1 MTSHG
6 PDAVEDPADAPLGR
20 DFRLLLGA
28 GTISNV
34 GDGVDSTALPLL
46 AAALTRDPA
55 LFAGVAVASRVP
67 WLLFALQAG
76 ALADRLD
83 RRRLMVLT
91 NLVRAALLTL
101 LGVAVLGDVATIW
114 LLYGVAFGLGCAE
127 VLFDTS
133 AQALLPRVVRR
144 EQLERANGMQMGMEL
159 VANNFVGPPLGGL
172 LFSVAAALP
181 LLLDAG
187 TFAVSAGLLAL
198 VSVQVGRAAVRPG
211 QASPADA
218 GPTAEPASEPTGTG
232 SPDPGPPTDG
242 TLTAGRAGPDAG
254 ASDAGASDPGASG
267 RIRDEV
273 REGLEWLRGNRLLWT
288 LAVLLG
294 LMNGTAM
301 LGQAVFALYALEV
314 LGITELQFGFLL
326 TAAALGSVGGSL
338 LASRLVRRVGR
349 GVALW
354 ATLLAAVVVPAVQG
368 LTSSALVVAA
378 TAVVFGFS
386 AVVWNVIT
394 VSLRQAVIPDH
405 LLGRVNAVYRF
416 LGWGSMPLGAA
427 LGGLVAR
434 YAGLRAPFLL
444 AAAIMAVGL
453 LYGRRQITSEA
464 IEAARAAAGQHDAP
478 Q

>member
-1 MTSHG
+1 MTA
-6 PDAVEDPADAPLGR
+6 PTDDADRDPADAPLGR
-20 DFRLLLGA
+20 DFRLLLAA
-28 GTISNV
+28 GTISNL

-55 LFAGVAVASRVP
+55 LFAGVAVATRVP

-83 RRRLMVLT
+83 RRRVMLLT
-91 NLVRAALLTL
+91 NLVRAGLLAV
-101 LGVAVLGDVATIW
+101 LGVAVLGDAATIW

-144 EQLERANGMQMGMEL
+144 EQLERANGLQMGLEL

-198 VSVQVGRAAVRPG
+198 VSVHVGRAAMRPG
-211 QASPADA
+211 AASPADT
-218 GPTAEPASEPTGTG
+218 GPTAEPAAEAPVL
-232 SPDPGPPTDG
+232 DDG
-242 TLTAGRAGPDAG
+242 ADG
-254 ASDAGASDPGASG
+254 AEHAMRP

-273 REGLEWLRGNRLLWT
+273 REGLQWLRGNRLLWT

-301 LGQAVFALYALEV
+301 LGQAVFALYALEL

-326 TAAALGSVGGSL
+326 TAAALGSVGGSV

-354 ATLLAAVVVPAVQG
+354 GTLLAAVAVPLVQG

-378 TAVVFGFS
+378 TAVVFGFT

-427 LGGLVAR
+427 LGGVVAQV
-434 YAGLRAPFLL
+434 AGLRAPFLL
-444 AAAIMAVGL
+444 AAALMGIGL
-453 LYGRRQITSEA
+453 LYGRREVTGPA
-464 IEAARAAAGQHDAP
+464 IEAARAAAGAP
-478 Q
+478 GDPQ